1 MSSAPAWWSH
11 RGAVAL
17 GLLPCSWLFGLAVR
31 LRALAYRHGW
41 LRRCRPP
48 VFVLV
53 VGNLNVGGSGKTPVV
68 AALARALEARGV
80 RCGIVSRGY
89 GGNLEGTAEVP
100 AEGDPACYGD
110 EPVLLARE
118 AQVPVVVGRARCA
131 AVAELLRR
139 HPDVRLVVA
148 DDGLQH
154 LRLQRDFELVV
165 LDRGA
170 LGNGWLLPAGPLR
183 EPLSRLR
190 TVDAV
195 VAHDPRQVRTLVPA
209 AVPLH
214 GLRLEP
220 EAIVSLDD
228 PSRRLPLAAL
238 SGRRVHAV
246 AGIGRPERFFATL
259 RALGAEVVP
268 HAFPDHHPYTAE
280 DLDFG
285 APGEWRIFTSKDAVK
300 CRAYARPH
308 DWVLTVR
315 ARLDEALVERILER
329 IHGHSSAGRAGMPA
343 VQGAAQIRP

>member
-1 MSSAPAWWSH
+1 MSSAPAWWLH

-17 GLLPCSWLFGLAVR
+17 ALLPFSWLFGLAVR
-31 LRALAYRHGW
+31 LRRFAYRRGW
-41 LRRCRPP
+41 LRRCRAPA
-48 VFVLV
+48 FVLV
-53 VGNLNVGGSGKTPVV
+53 VGNVNVGGSGKTPVV
-68 AALARALEARGV
+68 AALARALEARGI

-89 GGNLEGTAEVP
+89 GGSVRGAAEVP
-100 AEGDPACYGD
+100 AEGDPVLYGD

-118 AQVPVVVGRARCA
+118 TGVPVVVGRARCA

-139 HPDVRLVVA
+139 HPDIRLVIA

-154 LRLQRDFELVV
+154 LRLERDFELVV
-165 LDRGA
+165 LDRDA

-195 VAHDPRQVRTLVPA
+195 VAHEPQKVRALVPDE
-209 AVPLH
+209 VPLH
-214 GLRLEP
+214 GLQLEP
-220 EAIVSLDD
+220 EALVSLTDS
-228 PSRRLPLAAL
+228 SRRLPLAAL

-268 HAFPDHHPYTAE
+268 HAFPDHHPYRAE

-285 APGEWRIFTSKDAVK
+285 ASGEWRIFTSKDAVK
-300 CRAYARPH
+300 CRTYARPH

-329 IHGHSSAGRAGMPA
+329 WNGHSSAGRAGVPA
-343 VQGAAQIRP
+343 VQGSAQIRP

>member
-1 MSSAPAWWSH
+1 MRAAPPWWSH
-11 RGAVAL
+11 RGAVACA
-17 GLLPCSWLFGLAVR
+17 LLPFSLIFGLVVR
-31 LRALAYRHGW
+31 LRTSVYRRGW

-68 AALARALEARGV
+68 VALAHALAARGI

-89 GGNLEGTAEVP
+89 GGSVEGAALVP
-100 AEGDPACYGD
+100 ATGDPARYGD

-118 AQVPVVVGRARCA
+118 TGVPVVVGRARCA
-131 AVAELLRR
+131 AVTELLRR
-139 HPDVRLVVA
+139 HPEVRLVLA

-154 LRLQRDFELVV
+154 LRLERDFELVV
-165 LDRGA
+165 LDRNA
-170 LGNGWLLPAGPLR
+170 LGNAWLLPAGPLR

-195 VAHDPRQVRTLVPA
+195 VAHEPQQVRALVPDE
-209 AVPLH
+209 VPLY

-220 EAIVSLDD
+220 EALVSLAD
-228 PSRRLPLAAL
+228 PSRRLPLSAL
-238 SGRRVHAV
+238 AGQRVHAV

-268 HAFPDHHPYTAE
+268 HAFPDHHPYGAE

-285 APGEWRIFTSKDAVK
+285 APQEWRIFTSKDAVK
-300 CRAYARPH
+300 CQSYARPH
-308 DWVLTVR
+308 DWVLMVR

-329 IHGHSSAGRAGMPA
+329 MNGYSSAGRAGVPA

>member
-1 MSSAPAWWSH
+1 MRPAPAWWSH
-11 RGAVAL
+11 RSAVACA
-17 GLLPCSWLFGLAVR
+17 LLPFSLIFGLVVR
-31 LRALAYRHGW
+31 LRASAYRRGW

-68 AALARALEARGV
+68 VALAHAFAARGI

-89 GGNLEGTAEVP
+89 GGSVEGTAAVP
-100 AEGDPACYGD
+100 ATGDPARYGD

-118 AQVPVVVGRARCA
+118 TGVPVVVGRARCA

-139 HPDVRLVVA
+139 HPDVRLVLA

-154 LRLQRDFELVV
+154 LRLERDFELVV
-165 LDRGA
+165 LDRNA

-209 AVPLH
+209 GVPLH

-220 EAIVSLDD
+220 EALVSLDD

-268 HAFPDHHPYTAE
+268 HAFPDHHPYRAE

-315 ARLDEALVERILER
+315 ARLDETLVERILER
-329 IHGHSSAGRAGMPA
+329 IHGHSSAGRAGVPA